1 MPAPFISGDVSM
13 ALPWSTLVKAIPW
26 SEVIARAPDLAQSAR
41 KLWHKAAPGT
51 ATGSAS
57 QPPDGTSPGDA
68 PRFAALEGQL
78 AELGLRQQEGAE
90 LLAALAA
97 QNAELVDTTHRL
109 QQRVRQLAIAL
120 GVTAALAVA
129 ALLVALLG
137 GK

>member
-1 MPAPFISGDVSM
+1 M

-41 KLWHKAAPGT
+41 KLWQKAAPDT
-51 ATGSAS
+51 AAGSAS
-57 QPPDGTSPGDA
+57 QPPEGASPGDA

-78 AELGLRQQEGAE
+78 AEVSLRQQEGAE

-97 QNAELVDTTHRL
+97 QNAELVGTTHQL

-120 GVTAALAVA
+120 GVTGALALA
-129 ALLVALLG
+129 ALLLALLG
-137 GK
+137 GR